1 MTVFVSP
8 NATPYAVLP
17 INATNLQST
26 EVDEIYHRDATQ
38 VSAAQDTTTRPATGS
53 DILSPPT
60 DRLPGEMSTPMPS
73 AADRRVGMPPV
84 EDALQGAKEAM
95 TTIDLSKTWE
105 GALER
110 VKWVMDTLSPVAG
123 VRRNVLFTNH

>member
-1 MTVFVSP
+1 MVSP
-8 NATPYAVLP
+8 NTTSYPVFP

-26 EVDEIYHRDATQ
+26 EVDETHRRDVTQ
-38 VSAAQDTTTRPATGS
+38 VSISHDTTGS

-60 DRLPGEMSTPMPS
+60 DRLPGEMSAPMSP
-73 AADRRVGMPPV
+73 AADRRVGMSPA
-84 EDALQGAKEAM
+84 EDALHDAKEAM

-105 GALER
+105 GALAR

-123 VRRNVLFTNH
+123 VRRNVLFANS